1 MYKILS
7 KRPQLWMWVILVTTF
22 LWAYMPIVKGLVGTW
37 SGNQDYSHG
46 FIVLPVVIY
55 LICMKANKKQFKM
68 QRVGLLT
75 QLVSSFGIIL
85 CLLLSIVGTVTGF
98 HTLANLSFVFCIVIS
113 LLFLFGWSFI
123 NEFRWELAF
132 LIFLIPVPSAIYAQL
147 TLPLQLLTS
156 QMSSA
161 LLQYFHFP
169 IYQSGNLL
177 YLTSTTLQVVNACSG
192 LRSIISILALAYI
205 LSLLSFN
212 SSISRI
218 ILIFAAIPIAI
229 LVNIIRII
237 VLALSSHFGSSI
249 FFAGYGHIL
258 LGISL
263 FVVSV
268 SVLLVI
274 KRLISWAYIRE

>member
-1 MYKILS
+1 
-7 KRPQLWMWVILVTTF
+7 MWVILVTTF